1 MCIKI
6 KHLFNILVHQV
17 DVDAFDQSQNR
28 GPDVEKKFAQHAID
42 TIKKKASDYIKEKGV
57 RVSFC
62 TI

>member
-1 MCIKI
+1 M
-6 KHLFNILVHQV
+6 HQV

-57 RVSFC
+57 GASFC
-62 TI
+62 TM